1 MALQESLLLQE
12 AQTGGAGDIKDVVIG
27 RFPHKNLMRINGGGG
42 GGEGFGASGR
52 MWLRYGLTS
61 GSSEIWGR
69 TSIVCLTWSY

>member
-42 GGEGFGASGR
+42 GGRDLELPGGCG
-52 MWLRYGLTS
+52 
-61 GSSEIWGR
+61 
-69 TSIVCLTWSY
+69 